1 MHGISI
7 IYKWA
12 LLWIYEL
19 INFVNIVANTMKIII
34 VMIIHTI
41 MVSIDVY

>member
-19 INFVNIVANTMKIII
+19 IANTMKIII

-41 MVSIDVY
+41 IVSIDVN

>member
-1 MHGISI
+1 MNGISI

-12 LLWIYEL
+12 LLRIYEL

-41 MVSIDVY
+41 IVSIDVN